1 VIGPRLV
8 KGGLVQVDPGSG
20 AVRRV
25 VSLQY
30 NPDSLVRNLKLQQPA
45 EGADVTEAL
54 RVTGPP
60 IETLK
65 IEAEVD
71 ATDAMEKPD
80 QHAATVK
87 LGVHPQLAALESL
100 VHPSV
105 EDLVRRDALASSGSI
120 EILPVQGPLTLFVW
134 SAKRIVPVQVTE
146 FAVTEEAFDALLN
159 PIRAKVSLGMRV
171 LTAGDLG
178 YDRRGGGI
186 YVSYLRAQES
196 LSKTVSGAPLSTLGI
211 GGVP

>member
-1 VIGPRLV
+1 MIGPRLV

-105 EDLVRRDALASSGSI
+105 EDLVRRDALASSGAI

-186 YVSYLRAQES
+186 YVSYLRAKES

>member
-1 VIGPRLV
+1 MIGPRLV

-20 AVRRV
+20 AVHRV

-87 LGVHPQLAALESL
+87 SGVHPQLAALESL

-105 EDLVRRDALASSGSI
+105 EDLVRRDALASSGAI

-186 YVSYLRAQES
+186 YLSYLRAKES

>member
-1 VIGPRLV
+1 MIGPRLV

-45 EGADVTEAL
+45 EGTDVTEAL

-60 IETLK
+60 VETLK

-80 QHAATVK
+80 QHAATVR
-87 LGVHPQLAALESL
+87 LGVHPQLAALERL

-105 EDLVRRDALASSGSI
+105 EDLVRRDALASSGAI

-134 SAKRIVPVQVTE
+134 SAKRIVPVQITE

-186 YVSYLRAQES
+186 YLSYLRAKEA
-196 LSKTVSGAPLSTLGI
+196 LSATVSGAPLSTLGI